1 MCFNPYLEVT
11 SVPKPEVPAGLSNTP
26 HVAVAMVTTG
36 EVMELVNTQMECFR

>member
-11 SVPKPEVPAGLSNTP
+11 SVPKPVEVPAGLSSTP

-36 EVMELVNTQMECFR
+36 EVME